1 MKIKWNKF
9 LNKPSKVMEKEKR
22 DEPVIPQTILT
33 LNDDFSIIKQF
44 IDGDESVFKILVN
57 RHKEKVRNL
66 IFVTL
71 NSPDMIDDLSQEVFI
86 SVYKKLDR
94 FRFESQFTTWLYRI
108 TINKCRDH
116 LRKVK
121 IRSILSPFS
130 ASEEELSYS
139 SSSLHDETEI
149 QEIVRKAVAQLPIK
163 LRTPLILK
171 DFEGL
176 SYQEIAESIGVE
188 VGTIK
193 SRIFR
198 AREALKKNLE
208 PWKKELL

>member
-9 LNKPSKVMEKEKR
+9 HNKPSKVMEKEKR
-22 DEPVIPQTILT
+22 DEQVIPQTILT
-33 LNDDFSIIKQF
+33 LNDDFSLIKRF

-71 NSPDMIDDLSQEVFI
+71 NGPDMIDDLSQEVFI
-86 SVYKKLDR
+86 SVFKKLDR

-121 IRSILSPFS
+121 IRSILSSIISFS
-130 ASEEELSYS
+130 CFGS
-139 SSSLHDETEI
+139 SSS
-149 QEIVRKAVAQLPIK
+149 R
-163 LRTPLILK
+163 
-171 DFEGL
+171 
-176 SYQEIAESIGVE
+176 
-188 VGTIK
+188 
-193 SRIFR
+193 
-198 AREALKKNLE
+198 
-208 PWKKELL
+208 

>member
-1 MKIKWNKF
+1 MNEIKEN
-9 LNKPSKVMEKEKR
+9 EK
-22 DEPVIPQTILT
+22 VIPQTILT
-33 LNDDFSIIKQF
+33 LNDDFSLIKRF
-44 IDGDESVFKILVN
+44 IEGDESVFKELVN

-86 SVYKKLDR
+86 SVFKKLDR

-116 LRKVK
+116 LRRVK
-121 IRSILSPFS
+121 IRSILSPLS
-130 ASEEELSYS
+130 ASEAELSYS
-139 SSSLHDETEI
+139 STDVHDENEI
-149 QEIVRKAVAQLPIK
+149 QEIVRNGVAQLPEK
-163 LRTPLILK
+163 LKTPLILK

-176 SYQEIAESIGVE
+176 SYQEIAETLGTE
-188 VGTIK
+188 VGTVK

-198 AREALKKNLE
+198 AREGLKKILQ
-208 PWKKELL
+208 PYKKELL

>member
-1 MKIKWNKF
+1 MNE
-9 LNKPSKVMEKEKR
+9 LNNN
-22 DEPVIPQTILT
+22 DEDKKKLIPQTILT
-33 LNDDFSIIKQF
+33 LNDDFSLIKRF
-44 IDGDESVFKILVN
+44 VDGDESVFKILVN

-71 NSPDMIDDLSQEVFI
+71 NNSDMIDDLSQEVFI
-86 SVYKKLDR
+86 TVFKKLDK

-116 LRKVK
+116 LRRVK

-130 ASEEELSYS
+130 TSEEELSYS
-139 SSSLHDETEI
+139 SGALHDDLEV
-149 QEIVRKAVAQLPIK
+149 QEIVRAAVSQLPVK
-163 LRTPLILK
+163 LRAPLVLK

-176 SYQEIAESIGVE
+176 SYQEIAETIGVE

-198 AREALKKNLE
+198 ARESLKKILE
-208 PWKKELL
+208 PLKKDLL